1 MTVLIKIG
9 TLSVLKMYIV
19 SGFSLL
25 LMKSIAS
32 CLVAT
37 VMIGRMG
44 PKISSWNEE
53 VEKLCHEEQHT
64 VAHLHDWLVRTDSSE
79 DGGGDV
85 ELLLVHLAA
94 NHGLALRGSK
104 KT

>member
-1 MTVLIKIG
+1 MTVLIKRG

-37 VMIGRMG
+37 VMIGKMG
-44 PKISSWNEE
+44 PKISSWNQDMENCAM
-53 VEKLCHEEQHT
+53 KTNTLWHT
-64 VAHLHDWLVRTDSSE
+64 CMTGSSGLTPVRTV
-79 DGGGDV
+79 G
-85 ELLLVHLAA
+85 AM
-94 NHGLALRGSK
+94 
-104 KT
+104 